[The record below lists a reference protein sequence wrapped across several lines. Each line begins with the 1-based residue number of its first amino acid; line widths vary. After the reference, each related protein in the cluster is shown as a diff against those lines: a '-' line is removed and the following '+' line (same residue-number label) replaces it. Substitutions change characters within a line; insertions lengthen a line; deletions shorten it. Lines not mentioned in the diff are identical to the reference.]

1 MHRYLIRSV
10 MPLAIMIM
18 ERKSAWIPFSAV
30 KMRWQTI
37 SPDMC
42 GWHFLAVCFMASV
55 SLVGAIS
62 PISCRDRRLGF
73 GASME
78 LVKALFHSMSLK
90 EIFRMGVA
98 ISKGGTSLEDR
109 MKKAKKPCI
118 FVGMVCVLEAF
129 QGLGYMRKVMEAAYA
144 EGNRLQVPVIL
155 ETDAKSKCDKYRHL
169 GMQLEGIRDLGAY
182 GKMYDMIKYPD

>member
-1 MHRYLIRSV
+1 MRVTDLDAQIPDQIGHAFGYYDYGEEIGMDSFFRS
-10 MPLAIMIM
+10 
-18 ERKSAWIPFSAV
+18 KDAV
-30 KMRWQTI
+30 ADYIAYKLPGQK
-37 SPDMC
+37 
-42 GWHFLAVCFMASV
+42 
-55 SLVGAIS
+55 
-62 PISCRDRRLGF
+62 LGF

-118 FVGMVCVLEAF
+118 FVGMVCVPEAF
-129 QGLGYMRKVMEAAYA
+129 QGLGYMRKVMELAYA

>member
-1 MHRYLIRSV
+1 MRVTDLDAQITDQIGHAFGYYDYGEEIGMDSFFRSKDAVADYIAGYVRMAFAGGMLYGIRE
-10 MPLAIMIM
+10 PGRGYIAYKLPGQ
-18 ERKSAWIPFSAV
+18 K
-30 KMRWQTI
+30 
-37 SPDMC
+37 
-42 GWHFLAVCFMASV
+42 
-55 SLVGAIS
+55 
-62 PISCRDRRLGF
+62 LGF

-129 QGLGYMRKVMEAAYA
+129 QGLGYMRKVMELAYA

-182 GKMYDMIKYPD
+182 GKM